1 MSLLRG
7 ERCHF
12 IFSYFRLLTQYFLQF
27 SHFMYWVILLSYI
40 SILPI
45 TMGGQGASTSVLV
58 GMVISTY
65 YGRLSIVSLWSTI
78 EDMHAEDRS
87 ELWSYHVTERIW
99 RDGNTIAHT
108 EKG

>member
-1 MSLLRG
+1 MILLRR

-12 IFSYFRLLTQYFLQF
+12 IFSRFRVLTRDLLHF
-27 SHFMYWVILLSYI
+27 SRFMYWVILLSYP
-40 SILPI
+40 SILLI
-45 TMGGQGASTSVLV
+45 TVGGQGASTSVLV
-58 GMVISTY
+58 GMVIPTY

-87 ELWSYHVTERIW
+87 ELWSYHVTQGSW